1 MAATADVYVMR
12 RLSDNVSIAYAMMR
26 PYTAIPGRG
35 SYYIDEEKS
44 WQLRLLTVTFLIN
57 REYIGSEEVMT
68 TACRR
73 IHTGYKLAVPCKVR
87 LTETTFE
94 F

>member
-57 REYIGSEEVMT
+57 REYIGSGEVMNIP
-68 TACRR
+68 AGRY
-73 IHTGYKLAVPCKVR
+73 IQGIS
-87 LTETTFE
+87 
-94 F
+94 